1 MEDICSLWE
10 VGPPTWPTPHTHAW
24 LRHCLHPYM
33 QRMWACPYT
42 RDYGMFVAVGMLRL
56 HKGTLMEVG
65 TFEQLMQVGWG
76 RDDKQQT
83 IK

>member
-1 MEDICSLWE
+1 
-10 VGPPTWPTPHTHAW
+10 
-24 LRHCLHPYM
+24 
-33 QRMWACPYT
+33 
-42 RDYGMFVAVGMLRL
+42 MFVAVGMLQL